1 MLLTHLALI
10 AVGLI
15 LVGALLIL
23 ASRVFKLIFS
33 YSVRETEIVVLL
45 FHAVPIYRIPFH
57 VIETLHE
64 APVYEVALIPG
75 MHLFTRPFARR
86 VVIEMRDR
94 WAKYAFLTPNNPT
107 EFIADI
113 KRRMAT

>member
-1 MLLTHLALI
+1 MLLTHWALI
-10 AVGLI
+10 TVGLT
-15 LVGALLIL
+15 LVAALLIL
-23 ASRVFKLIFS
+23 SSQVFKLIFS

-45 FHAVPIYRIPFH
+45 LHAVPIYRIPFY

-64 APVYEVALIPG
+64 APAYEVALIPG
-75 MHLFTRPFARR
+75 VHLFTRPFARR

-113 KRRMAT
+113 KTRIAA